1 MTLQPVCTQSRHV
14 NKMKYPCHDKCSC
27 VPLAIAKELSIP
39 VLQYEPAFETNGWV
53 TYNLKIVTTLLNRRL
68 FIFLDIPK
76 IRKGPPSSFTTKE
89 GSNISL
95 PCSSNGY
102 PKPEIT
108 WYKNDQ
114 KLDTSLYNAATGV
127 LTFPSIQFGDRGLYR
142 CEARNFLGFDSTTV
156 KIVVEG
162 MENVILNKNILF

>member
-1 MTLQPVCTQSRHV
+1 MVVVNLYRCNERASQSYYK
-14 NKMKYPCHDKCSC
+14 NKAS
-27 VPLAIAKELSIP
+27 
-39 VLQYEPAFETNGWV
+39 PAV
-53 TYNLKIVTTLLNRRL
+53 YL
-68 FIFLDIPK
+68 FTSTVYFLDIPK

-89 GSNISL
+89 GSNVSL
-95 PCSSNGY
+95 PCSSKGY

-114 KLDTSLYNAATGV
+114 ELDNSHYNAVTGV

-142 CEARNFLGFDSTTV
+142 CEARNFLGFDSATV

-162 MENVILNKNILF
+162 TEKYF